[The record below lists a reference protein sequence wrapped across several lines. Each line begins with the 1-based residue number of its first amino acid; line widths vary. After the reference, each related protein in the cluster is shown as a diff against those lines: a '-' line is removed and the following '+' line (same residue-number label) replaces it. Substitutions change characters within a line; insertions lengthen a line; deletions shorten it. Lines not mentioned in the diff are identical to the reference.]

1 LSKSILASLRR
12 RVLASGD
19 VRNPTGNVSMSY
31 GSGLIF
37 YVLGSLAVGFCLWCI
52 PGRGAAAAPPPPD
65 RGPGGH

>member
-1 LSKSILASLRR
+1 
-12 RVLASGD
+12 
-19 VRNPTGNVSMSY
+19 MSY